1 MLRALRNQTKS
12 IFFKCFLVLL
22 ICGFALW
29 GVGDLTGGTGE
40 KKILTVHGDHV
51 TVEEVINE
59 VNRLRYSLP
68 DRPSLQEALKKGM
81 HRGVI
86 QRFEKEI
93 LLNSEASI
101 LDLSVPLT
109 VKTKAIRQEN
119 AFMDP
124 LGKFSQ
130 NKFLQ
135 SLQNAGLSEAKYL
148 EMINSEAYLQQ
159 LSMPYSF
166 NDNYDDKISKKIID
180 WQNETRNINYQKFN
194 MINKKDIAKP
204 SENVL
209 KNFYN
214 TNKNNYRIPT
224 TRNIKFIEISPSM
237 FEDQVVINQKQINEK
252 YEIEKSNYIIEEKR
266 EILQITTQDE
276 TKANNFINSV
286 KNGKDFNELAKKY
299 FNLTENDTNIGV
311 LKKTDLPLKSADQ
324 VFEAKLNK
332 VLGPIKTKFG
342 FSLYKVIKIDSK
354 REVNYENA
362 IKDVKEKLLKELSVE
377 ILFEK
382 LEEIEDLIAEGNNLD
397 EISKSE
403 LFNKNIPIK
412 DIKMISKNGLIYF
425 YDKEKNFINKNRTF
439 IKNIWSTNINEL
451 SELFNSSE
459 DNYNLIEVVKENL
472 EETPSFDKV
481 KKNVYDQWLNK
492 EVVLKSKERFKKII
506 KNGNNN
512 LSSNINIERTTQSI
526 GKINDALLIQKIFE
540 IKNKEINFLNTPN
553 HIFAVK
559 LLDVKTKNYDLNKD
573 KFDNLNLTLSRSFY
587 KDFSSFYLQNLAV
600 KHKLKRDF
608 TVIDNILNSEETTN

>member
-29 GVGDLTGGTGE
+29 GVGDLTGGAGE

-124 LGKFSQ
+124 LGKFSR

-148 EMINSEAYLQQ
+148 QMINSEAHLQQ

-204 SENVL
+204 SENIL

-332 VLGPIKTKFG
+332 VLGPIRTKFG
-342 FSLYKVIKIDSK
+342 FSLYKVIKIDAK
-354 REVNYENA
+354 REINFENA

>member
-40 KKILTVHGDHV
+40 KKVLTVHDEHV

>member
-40 KKILTVHGDHV
+40 KKVLTVHDEHV

-342 FSLYKVIKIDSK
+342 FSLYKVIKINAK